1 MQLPSTSHGRCDGRG
16 HCCADGA
23 GSVAAVPPTAH
34 SAAAFSK
41 GVVPGTPPTTT
52 HAETAAAFATAAAI
66 AAGAEGMG
74 AELGAE
80 MAARRALFT
89 QHMQRVLARG
99 S

>member
-1 MQLPSTSHGRCDGRG
+1 
-16 HCCADGA
+16 
-23 GSVAAVPPTAH
+23 VPPTAH
-34 SAAAFSK
+34 AAAAFSK
-41 GVVPGTPPTTT
+41 GVVPGTAEVAGVAPPTTT
-52 HAETAAAFATAAAI
+52 HADTAAAFATAAAI

-89 QHMQRVLARG
+89 QHMQRVLARE